1 MSELTAAEGGAG
13 IVIDGRRVGPGEP
26 PFIVAEL
33 SGNHNGDL
41 GRALAIIDAAHAA
54 GADAVKLQ
62 TYTADTLTLDCDGP
76 HFRIERG
83 PWAGRRLHDLYA
95 WAHTPWDWHEA
106 LFERARSLGIS
117 IFSTPF
123 DPTSVDFLERFDPP
137 AYKIASF
144 EAIDLPLIEC
154 VAATGRPLILSTGL
168 ATAIEVDE
176 AVAAATRGAALA
188 KRRHGEEAQADEA
201 IQSSGSPRRLSL
213 SASWPHSLR
222 PSIGPAAFTQWTTGT
237 SPVVTGCV
245 QEEGLQNG
253 LDDEACRSGGLVLLH
268 CVSGYPSAPEEARLG
283 RMAEL
288 RARTGLAVGLS
299 DHSLGTAVAVAATT
313 LGAVM
318 IEKHLTLKRADGGPD
333 AAFSMEPDELAALC
347 RDCSTA
353 WRAAHGATAAGGRAA
368 SEEASA
374 IFRRSLFVVADV
386 AAGEP
391 FTLANVR
398 SIRPGAGLAPK
409 HLPAVV
415 GRRAAR
421 ALARGTPLA
430 WEMIAG

>member
-1 MSELTAAEGGAG
+1 MSELKAAEVKAG
-13 IVIDGRRVGPGEP
+13 IVIDGRRVGPGES

-62 TYTADTLTLDCDGP
+62 TYTADTLTLDFDGP

-106 LFERARSLGIS
+106 LFARARSLGIS

-123 DPTSVDFLERFDPP
+123 DPTSIDFLERFDPP

-144 EAIDLPLIEC
+144 EAIDLPLIER

-168 ATAIEVDE
+168 ATATEVDE
-176 AVAAATRGAALA
+176 AIAAANRGAAFA
-188 KRRHGEEAQADEA
+188 KRRHCEEAQADEA
-201 IQSSGSPRRLSL
+201 IQSSGSPRR
-213 SASWPHSLR
+213 H
-222 PSIGPAAFTQWTTGT
+222 AAH
-237 SPVVTGCV
+237 
-245 QEEGLQNG
+245 
-253 LDDEACRSGGLVLLH
+253 DDEMPQGRLVLLH

-347 RDCSTA
+347 RDCRTA
-353 WRAAHGATAAGGRAA
+353 WSAACGPTATDRAK
-368 SEEASA
+368 SEEASVL
-374 IFRRSLFVVADV
+374 FRRSLFVVEDV

-391 FTLANVR
+391 FTAANVR

-409 HLPAVV
+409 HLPEIV

>member
-1 MSELTAAEGGAG
+1 MSELKTVGGKAG

-106 LFERARSLGIS
+106 LFERARSLGIG

-144 EAIDLPLIEC
+144 EAVDLPLIER

-188 KRRHGEEAQADEA
+188 NLRHA
-201 IQSSGSPRRLSL
+201 R
-213 SASWPHSLR
+213 
-222 PSIGPAAFTQWTTGT
+222 
-237 SPVVTGCV
+237 
-245 QEEGLQNG
+245 
-253 LDDEACRSGGLVLLH
+253 RSGGLVLLH

-283 RMAEL
+283 KMAEL

-347 RDCSTA
+347 RDCRTA
-353 WRAAHGATAAGGRAA
+353 WRASHGAKVATGRAA

-374 IFRRSLFVVADV
+374 IFRRSLFVVEDV

-391 FTLANVR
+391 LTAANVR

-409 HLPAVV
+409 HLPEIV

-430 WEMIAG
+430 WEMIAD